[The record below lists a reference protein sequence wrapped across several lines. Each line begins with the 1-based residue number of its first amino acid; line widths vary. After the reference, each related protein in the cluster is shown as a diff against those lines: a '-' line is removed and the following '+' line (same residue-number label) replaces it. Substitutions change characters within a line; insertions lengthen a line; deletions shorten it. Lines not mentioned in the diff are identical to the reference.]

1 MRVSF
6 GKLFRELR
14 QDIRFTLRQLRTYPV
29 FSAIVIATFAVG
41 IAANTATFSVMDAL
55 VLRPL
60 AVPDLNRVVTVAELH
75 GGGGGFSD
83 LGKPVSFADYR
94 DDREQSRS
102 FTDPG
107 GAVQLAARSQGE
119 MTLTGLGGSERGG
132 SAQVRAAR
140 ATVNLFA
147 LYRMEPLLGRG
158 FAAGEDEPGRDGEV
172 VLTYAFWQTH
182 FGGRPEAVGEAM
194 VLDGRAYTV
203 VGVMP
208 ASFDH
213 VAFSDVWLPLALTP
227 AERNDRSA
235 RNLTVVGRLAGG
247 ATVASATE
255 ELDVIAAGIG
265 RRSPATNQNWTVRVR
280 PLVETINGEYTP
292 TYTRIILL
300 ATLLLMVVV
309 CANISNLQFAR
320 TVRRAPEMA
329 MRCALGSS
337 RSRIVRQLLVESVT
351 QSLLGV
357 VVGLGLAQ
365 LLLHLIVTSM
375 PAQVSRFLAGWD
387 SIGLNGRTLGYS
399 VGVAVVAGVL
409 AGLAPALVGMR
420 VNLVE
425 QLKLGSRSVAGA
437 ARSHRLRN
445 LLAGAQV
452 MLATAL
458 VAGAALI
465 AASMY
470 SMLRQTM
477 RFAPQQ
483 SLLMK
488 AYLPPAQYGAAEKQ
502 AAFLR
507 DSIARLGGLPGVRS
521 AEFTTALPYNNTG
534 VWWQEMAVLGEQAL
548 PGESRTTQRLMVS
561 PGFARSMGIPLLQ
574 GRFLS
579 PSDAMTTLPVAVISQ
594 RLARQYFAGK
604 NPLGAKIVLGTG
616 ATAGT
621 GTEVTAPLTV
631 VGVVGDVIY
640 TWVDQTPQP
649 AVYLSVGQFPATAG
663 TYILRTDG
671 DPRTLETLEVPAR
684 QTLAALDATVPVNDV
699 ETYAAFL
706 HESLIGLSYAAS
718 MLAADAGIALLLCG
732 LGIFGVMAN
741 LVTER
746 TQEIGIRF
754 AMGADRGAVLRL
766 MLRRSL
772 VITAVG
778 VVAGCLLSLEVN
790 RVLASLLEG
799 VRGLQG
805 LILLAATLIVA
816 GISVLAGYL
825 PARRAA
831 GVDPALALHAE

>member
-1 MRVSF
+1 VRS
-6 GKLFRELR
+6 
-14 QDIRFTLRQLRTYPV
+14 YPI
-29 FSAIVIATFAVG
+29 FSAIVIVTFAVG

-60 AVPDLNRVVTVAELH
+60 AVPDLDRVVTVTERRDA
-75 GGGGGFSD
+75 GGGASAA
-83 LGKPVSFADYR
+83 PTQMSFADYVDYR
-94 DDREQSRS
+94 DQSRS
-102 FTDPG
+102 FT
-107 GAVQLAARSQGE
+107 ALAARAQGE
-119 MTLTGLGGSERGG
+119 MTLTELGGSE
-132 SAQVRAAR
+132 QVRAAR
-140 ATVNLFA
+140 ATTNLLA

-158 FAAGEDEPGRDGEV
+158 FAEGEEEPGRDGEV
-172 VLTYAFWQTH
+172 VLTDAFWQTH
-182 FGGRPEAVGEAM
+182 FGGRPEAVGATM

-213 VAFSDVWLPLALTP
+213 VAYSDVWLPLALTP
-227 AERNDRSA
+227 AERKDRTV
-235 RNLTVVGRLAGG
+235 RTVTVVGRLSRG
-247 ATVASATE
+247 ATVDAAAR

-265 RRSPATNQNWTVRVR
+265 RRSPATNQGWTVRVR
-280 PLVETINGEYTP
+280 PLVETINGDYTP

-337 RSRIVRQLLVESVT
+337 RARIVRQLLVESVV

-357 VVGLGLAQ
+357 AVGVGLAQ
-365 LLLHLIVTSM
+365 IDLHLIVTSM

-387 SIGLNGRTLGYS
+387 AIGLNQRTLGYS
-399 VGVAVVAGVL
+399 VGVAVVAGVV

-420 VNLVE
+420 VNLMA

-470 SMLRQTM
+470 RMMRETT

-483 SLLMK
+483 SLVMQVH
-488 AYLPPAQYGAAEKQ
+488 LPAAQYGAGERQ
-502 AAFLR
+502 AGFLR
-507 DSIARLGGLPGVRS
+507 DSLTRLAVLPGVRS
-521 AEFTTALPYNNTG
+521 AEFTTGLPYNNTG
-534 VWWQEMAVLGEQAL
+534 VWWQDLAVVGEQAQ

-561 PGFARSMGIPLLQ
+561 PGFVQSIGVPLLA

-579 PSDAMTTLPVAVISQ
+579 PSDGPETVPVAVISR
-594 RLARQYFAGK
+594 RLAQQYFGAR
-604 NPLGAKIVLGTG
+604 NPIGAKIVLGTG
-616 ATAGT
+616 GAAAGKDTT
-621 GTEVTAPLTV
+621 GPLTV
-631 VGVVGDVIY
+631 VGVVGDVLY

-649 AVYLSVGQFPATAG
+649 AVYLSVAQFPVASG
-663 TYILRTDG
+663 TYLLRTDG
-671 DPRTLETLEVPAR
+671 DPRTLEEPAR
-684 QTLAALDATVPVNDV
+684 RALAELDRTVPVNEV
-699 ETYAAFL
+699 ETYAQFL

-718 MLAADAGIALLLCG
+718 MLEVDAGIALLLCG

-746 TQEIGIRF
+746 TQEIGIRL

-766 MLRRSL
+766 MLGRSV
-772 VITAVG
+772 VITAAG
-778 VVAGCLLSLEVN
+778 VAAGVLLSLEVN
-790 RVLASLLEG
+790 RALASLLEG
-799 VRGLQG
+799 VHGLEG
-805 LILLAATLIVA
+805 WILLAAVAIVA
-816 GISVLAGYL
+816 LIGLLAGYL

-831 GVDPALALHAE
+831 AVDPALALHAE

>member
-1 MRVSF
+1 MRAWFSQ
-6 GKLFRELR
+6 LFTELLQDVGFSLR
-14 QDIRFTLRQLRTYPV
+14 QVRSYPIV
-29 FSAIVIATFAVG
+29 SAIVIATFAVG

-60 AVPDLNRVVTVAELH
+60 AVPNLNRVVTVTERRDA
-75 GGGGGFSD
+75 GGGASAAPTEMSYAD
-83 LGKPVSFADYR
+83 YQDYR
-94 DDREQSRS
+94 DQNRS
-102 FTDPG
+102 FT
-107 GAVQLAARSQGE
+107 ALAARAQGE
-119 MTLTGLGGSERGG
+119 MTLTEQGGSE
-132 SAQVRAAR
+132 QVRAVR
-140 ATVNLFA
+140 ATTNLFA
-147 LYRMEPLLGRG
+147 LYRMEPLLGRV
-158 FAAGEDEPGRDGEV
+158 FAESEEEPGRDGEV
-172 VLTYAFWQTH
+172 VLTDAFWQTH
-182 FGGRPEAVGEAM
+182 FGGRPEAVGVTM
-194 VLDGRAYTV
+194 VLDGRAYSV

-213 VAFSDVWLPLALTP
+213 VAYSDVWLPLALAP
-227 AERNDRSA
+227 VERHDRTM
-235 RNLTVVGRLAGG
+235 RTVTVVGRLSGG
-247 ATVASATE
+247 ATVDAAAL

-265 RRSPATNQNWTVRVR
+265 RRSPETNQGWTVRVR
-280 PLVETINGEYTP
+280 PLVETINGDYTP

-337 RSRIVRQLLVESVT
+337 RARIVRQLLVESMV

-357 VVGLGLAQ
+357 AVGVGLAQ
-365 LLLHLIVTSM
+365 IDLHLIVTSM

-387 SIGLNGRTLGYS
+387 AIGLNRRTLGYS
-399 VGVAVVAGVL
+399 VGVAVVAGFL

-420 VNLVE
+420 VNLMA

-470 SMLRQTM
+470 RMLRETT

-483 SLLMK
+483 SLVMQVH
-488 AYLPPAQYGAAEKQ
+488 LPAAQYGAAERQ
-502 AAFLR
+502 AGFLR
-507 DSIARLGGLPGVRS
+507 DSLTRLSALPQVRS
-521 AEFTTALPYNNTG
+521 AEFTTGLPYNNTG
-534 VWWQEMAVLGEQAL
+534 VWWQDLAVVGEQAQ

-561 PGFARSMGIPLLQ
+561 PGFVRSIGVPLLE
-574 GRFLS
+574 GRFLL
-579 PSDAMTTLPVAVISQ
+579 PSDGRETVPVAVISR
-594 RLARQYFAGK
+594 RLAQQYFGVR
-604 NPLGAKIVLGTG
+604 NPIGAKIVLGTRG
-616 ATAGT
+616 DATPA
-621 GTEVTAPLTV
+621 LTV
-631 VGVVGDVIY
+631 VGVVGDVLY

-649 AVYLSVGQFPATAG
+649 AVYLSVAQFPVASG
-663 TYILRTDG
+663 TYLLRTDG
-671 DPRTLETLEVPAR
+671 DPRMLEEAAR
-684 QTLAALDATVPVNDV
+684 RVLAELDRTVPVNEV
-699 ETYAAFL
+699 KTYAQFL

-718 MLAADAGIALLLCG
+718 MLEVNAGIALLLCG

-746 TQEIGIRF
+746 MQEIGIRL
-754 AMGADRGAVLRL
+754 AMGADRGVVLRL
-766 MLRRSL
+766 MLGRS
-772 VITAVG
+772 VAITAAG
-778 VVAGCLLSLEVN
+778 VAAGVLLSLEVN

-799 VRGLQG
+799 VHGLEG
-805 LILLAATLIVA
+805 WILLAAVSIVA
-816 GISVLAGYL
+816 LIGLLAGYL

-831 GVDPALALHAE
+831 AVDPALALHAE

>member
-1 MRVSF
+1 MRVWFSR
-6 GKLFRELR
+6 LFAELR
-14 QDIRFTLRQLRTYPV
+14 QDVRFTFRQLRTYPV
-29 FSAIVIATFAVG
+29 FSAIVIVTFAVG

-60 AVPDLNRVVTVAELH
+60 AVPDLGRVVTVTERRDAD
-75 GGGGGFSD
+75 GGASAGTD
-83 LGKPVSFADYR
+83 AVSFADYLDYR
-94 DDREQSRS
+94 GQSRS
-102 FTDPG
+102 FT
-107 GAVQLAARSQGE
+107 ALAARAQGE
-119 MTLTGLGGSERGG
+119 MTLTEQGGAEH
-132 SAQVRAAR
+132 VRASR
-140 ATVNLFA
+140 ATTNLFV

-158 FAAGEDEPGRDGEV
+158 FAAGEDEPGHDGEA

-182 FGGRPEAVGEAM
+182 FGGRPEALGETM

-208 ASFDH
+208 QSFDH
-213 VAFSDVWLPLALTP
+213 VAFSDVWLPLALAP
-227 AERNDRSA
+227 AERSDRTV
-235 RNLTVVGRLAGG
+235 RTVTVVGRLRRG
-247 ATVASATE
+247 ASVGLAAR

-265 RRSPATNQNWTVRVR
+265 RRSPATNQGWTVRVR
-280 PLVETINGEYTP
+280 PLVETINGDYTP
-292 TYTRIILL
+292 TFTRIILF
-300 ATLLLMVVV
+300 ATLLLMLVV

-337 RSRIVRQLLVESVT
+337 RARIVRQLLVESVVL
-351 QSLLGV
+351 SLLGV
-357 VVGLGLAQ
+357 AVGLGLAQ
-365 LLLHLIVTSM
+365 IDLHLIVTSM

-387 SIGLNGRTLGYS
+387 SIGLNGRTLAYS
-399 VGVAVVAGVL
+399 VGVAIVAGVL

-420 VNLVE
+420 VNLVA

-470 SMLRQTM
+470 SMMRETT

-483 SLLMK
+483 SLVMEV
-488 AYLPPAQYGAAEKQ
+488 YLPAAQYGAVERQ

-507 DSIARLGGLPGVRS
+507 DSLTRLSELPGVRS
-521 AEFTTALPYNNTG
+521 AEFTTGLPYNNTG
-534 VWWQEMAVLGEQAL
+534 VWWQDLAVVGEQAK

-561 PGFARSMGIPLLQ
+561 PGFVQSIGIPLLE

-579 PSDAMTTLPVAVISQ
+579 PSDGRETVPVAVISR
-594 RLARQYFAGK
+594 RLAQQYFGAK
-604 NPLGAKIVLGTG
+604 NPIGGKIVLGTG
-616 ATAGT
+616 KDA
-621 GTEVTAPLTV
+621 TAPLTV
-631 VGVVGDVIY
+631 VGVVGDVLY

-649 AVYLSVGQFPATAG
+649 AVYLSMAQFPVSSG
-663 TYILRTDG
+663 TYLLRTDR
-671 DPRTLETLEVPAR
+671 DPLMLEEPAR
-684 QTLAALDATVPVNDV
+684 RALAALDRTVPVNEV
-699 ETYAAFL
+699 QTYAQFL

-718 MLAADAGIALLLCG
+718 MLEVDAGIALLLCG

-746 TQEIGIRF
+746 TQEIGIRL

-766 MLRRSL
+766 MLGRSV
-772 VITAVG
+772 VITALG
-778 VVAGCLLSLEVN
+778 VATGVLLSLEVN
-790 RVLASLLEG
+790 RALASLLEG
-799 VRGLQG
+799 VHGLRGW
-805 LILLAATLIVA
+805 ILLAAIAIVA
-816 GISVLAGYL
+816 LISLLAGYI
-825 PARRAA
+825 PAQRAA
-831 GVDPALALHAE
+831 AVDPALALHAE